1 MQGVSKRQASRL
13 FFFSF
18 LHQQYFTL
26 FMDGVMHGALAVL
39 KTI

>member
-13 FFFSF
+13 SFLF
-18 LHQQYFTL
+18 LHQQDFTL
-26 FMDGVMHGALAVL
+26 FMDGVMHRALAMI